1 MSVMIIILII
11 SMSIAGG
18 FLIAFLWSVKNGQFD
33 DDFSPAQRAIFDD
46 KTIIKTKTNS
56 NI

>member
-1 MSVMIIILII
+1 MSVMILILI
-11 SMSIAGG
+11 MSIIIAGG

-46 KTIIKTKTNS
+46 KTKIKTKTNS

>member
-1 MSVMIIILII
+1 MSVMIIILLI

>member
-11 SMSIAGG
+11 SISIAGG

-33 DDFSPAQRAIFDD
+33 DEYSPAQRAIFDD
-46 KTIIKTKTNS
+46 NTKKITKTNS